1 MNTLEEIKAKLAK
14 AAHKE
19 SINDDERIR
28 ELGLDSL
35 DVVELL
41 LQLEEEYNIHF
52 DEVDMSKLQ
61 TVKDLLNEIDKQ
73 LQNS

>member
-1 MNTLEEIKAKLAK
+1 MEKLEEIKTKLAH

-19 SINDDERIR
+19 KINDDDKIR

-41 LQLEEEYNIHF
+41 LQLEEEYDVHF
-52 DEVDMSKLQ
+52 DDVNMSKLV
-61 TVKDLLNEIDKQ
+61 TVKDLLDEINKQ
-73 LQNS
+73 LA

>member
-1 MNTLEEIKAKLAK
+1 MDKIAEIRQRLAH

-19 SINDDERIR
+19 ITSDDMKLN

-41 LQLEEEYNIHF
+41 LKLEEEYDVHF
-52 DEVDMSKLQ
+52 DDVDMSNLA
-61 TVKDLLNEIDKQ
+61 TVKDLLNAISSQ
-73 LQNS
+73 LK

>member
-1 MNTLEEIKAKLAK
+1 MDKLEEIKVKLAK

-19 SINDDERIR
+19 TIHDEDKLR

-41 LQLEEEYNIHF
+41 LQLEEEYGVHF
-52 DEVDMSKLQ
+52 DDIDMAKLT
-61 TVKDLLNEIDKQ
+61 TVKDLLEVIKIQ
-73 LQNS
+73 LK